1 MVAFFRIS
9 AGLFFIMP
17 CVDDYR
23 VVDMRTISFDVP
35 PQEVNE
41 HNAASDMTCLE
52 LSAACDVTRQLLD
65 LAHL

>member
-1 MVAFFRIS
+1 
-9 AGLFFIMP
+9 MP

-41 HNAASDMTCLE
+41 QNAASDVTCLE
-52 LSAACDVTRQLLD
+52 LSAARDVTRQLLD
-65 LAHL
+65 LGHL